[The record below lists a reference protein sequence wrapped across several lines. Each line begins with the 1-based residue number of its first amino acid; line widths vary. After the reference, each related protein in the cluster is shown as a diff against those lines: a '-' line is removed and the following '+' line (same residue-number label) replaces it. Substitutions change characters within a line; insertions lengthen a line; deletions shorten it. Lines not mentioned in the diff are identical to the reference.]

1 MLVIFLT
8 EISGISTAV
17 KAGEDALKYMLK
29 CIQQE
34 LQPKLL
40 NDISEMA
47 ANKSFDRIVRFGA
60 IHSGYKTNEYLFK
73 NDRLC
78 ELFQSEG

>member
-1 MLVIFLT
+1 M
-8 EISGISTAV
+8 
-17 KAGEDALKYMLK
+17 
-29 CIQQE
+29 
-34 LQPKLL
+34 L
-40 NDISEMA
+40 NDISEIA